1 MLFYLFLLFIVLPVL
16 EVVILVKIGMVTS
29 IWVPIAI
36 VVVTG
41 VVGTALARHEGWKVL
56 SRIQDDVRR
65 GQMPA
70 DSLIDGFLVLV
81 AGLLFLLPGILTDV
95 LAIILL
101 FPPSRQLV
109 KRAAAAWFK
118 RNMELHVGRI
128 ASGHWTSSTTAA
140 TSEHDKII
148 DARVIGTRVEDAK
161 RRVDS

>member
-1 MLFYLFLLFIVLPVL
+1 MLFYLFLLFIVVPVVEIL
-16 EVVILVKIGMVTS
+16 ILVKIGMVTS

-56 SRIQDDVRR
+56 ARIQDDVRA
-65 GQMPA
+65 GKMPA

-81 AGLLFLLPGILTDV
+81 AGVLFLLPGILTDV
-95 LAIILL
+95 VAIVLL

-109 KRAAAAWFK
+109 KLAAATWFK

-128 ASGHWTSSTTAA
+128 ESGHWRSSPGTAA
-140 TSEHDKII
+140 SEHDKII
-148 DARVIGTRVEDAK
+148 DARVIGTRVEDVK
-161 RRVDS
+161 RSG